1 MSAAGRL
8 VGVADGRAVGVSKTG
23 ADSVVTGTEALAAL
37 LAAGTAVP
45 VPEVGGRVVAAAP
58 DAAAREAD
66 AVAPEADAVAP
77 EAVAVAREA
86 DAAAPE
92 AGVAAGLAVTADWEV
107 PGVARAAA
115 AADEATALVAAGM
128 DGVWV
133 TAGGAWLAGGAAG
146 WLGGLP
152 LAVGVA

>member
-8 VGVADGRAVGVSKTG
+8 VGVADGRAVGISKTG
-23 ADSVVTGTEALAAL
+23 ADLVVTGTEALAAL

-66 AVAPEADAVAP
+66 AVAPEADAVA
-77 EAVAVAREA
+77 REA
-86 DAAAPE
+86 DAVAPE
-92 AGVAAGLAVTADWEV
+92 AGVAVGLAVTADWEV

-115 AADEATALVAAGM
+115 AADEATALVAAGL